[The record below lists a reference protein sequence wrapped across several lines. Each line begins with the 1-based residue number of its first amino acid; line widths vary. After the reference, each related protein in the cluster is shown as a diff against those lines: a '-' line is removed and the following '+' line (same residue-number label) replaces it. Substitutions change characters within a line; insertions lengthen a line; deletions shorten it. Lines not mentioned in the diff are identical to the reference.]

1 VTNSLDGIIYALI
14 TPGRGWNRLALPPA
28 HPRAVGIFPTT
39 RGGDGGT
46 RPQFVEALA
55 GARPDVYQSS
65 LFKDTQMHRHL
76 RLVKPEALTDVVD
89 GARARAQ

>member
-1 VTNSLDGIIYALI
+1 MEG
-14 TPGRGWNRLALPPA
+14 LA
-28 HPRAVGIFPTT
+28 
-39 RGGDGGT
+39 
-46 RPQFVEALA
+46 PQFVEPLA